1 MQKGRKS
8 LPPLDYLLAFQVTG
22 KTGSF
27 TSASKELNISESS
40 ISRKVKLLEQHY
52 GVQLFNR
59 GHRSISITP
68 EGFELL
74 SSVSQAID
82 IMREASSRLLEKES
96 YGSITLAATNS
107 VASLWIMPRLNNFQ
121 AVNPNLNIAIVSSD
135 DDEECMAES
144 NDLVILRGNGNWPN
158 FHSELLFGE
167 TVFPVCSPDFLA
179 NNPDVTSKKYIE
191 NMDLIDVASSHLE
204 WMNWTTW
211 LKSHHLNSPQSSMR
225 TIVNTYPLAVQAA
238 VDGLGVALGWQHLV
252 DRYLE
257 SGKLLCPLGDKHVK
271 TSDGYYLLVP
281 KNAKSSKERDVVRNW
296 LLQISRES
304 EKTFSNIK
312 IKRPYLKSVS

>member
-1 MQKGRKS
+1 MLNGRKS
-8 LPPLDYLLAFQVTG
+8 LPPLDHLLAFQVTG

-74 SSVSQAID
+74 SSVSEAID
-82 IMREASSRLLEKES
+82 ILKEASSRLLEKES
-96 YGSITLAATNS
+96 SGSITLAATNS

-144 NDLVILRGNGNWPN
+144 NDPVSYTHLRA
-158 FHSELLFGE
+158 HE
-167 TVFPVCSPDFLA
+167 T
-179 NNPDVTSKKYIE
+179 
-191 NMDLIDVASSHLE
+191 
-204 WMNWTTW
+204 
-211 LKSHHLNSPQSSMR
+211 
-225 TIVNTYPLAVQAA
+225 
-238 VDGLGVALGWQHLV
+238 G
-252 DRYLE
+252 
-257 SGKLLCPLGDKHVK
+257 
-271 TSDGYYLLVP
+271 
-281 KNAKSSKERDVVRNW
+281 
-296 LLQISRES
+296 
-304 EKTFSNIK
+304 
-312 IKRPYLKSVS
+312 

>member
-1 MQKGRKS
+1 
-8 LPPLDYLLAFQVTG
+8 
-22 KTGSF
+22 
-27 TSASKELNISESS
+27 
-40 ISRKVKLLEQHY
+40 
-52 GVQLFNR
+52 
-59 GHRSISITP
+59 
-68 EGFELL
+68 
-74 SSVSQAID
+74 
-82 IMREASSRLLEKES
+82 
-96 YGSITLAATNS
+96 
-107 VASLWIMPRLNNFQ
+107 MPRLNNFQ
-121 AVNPNLNIAIVSSD
+121 AVNPKLNIAIVSSD

-144 NDLVILRGNGNWPN
+144 NDLVILRGNGDWPN
-158 FHSELLFGE
+158 FQSELLFGE

-179 NNPDVTSKKYIE
+179 NNPDVTSKKYIK

-211 LKSHHLNSPQSSMR
+211 LKNHKLNNPQSSRR

-257 SGKLLCPLGDKHVK
+257 SGRLLCPLGDKHVK